1 MVRLKF
7 FLILFSCF
15 QLNAAVHSQN
25 NVRISLDLE
34 NVSLEQVIW
43 EIQKKTDF
51 VFMYGTRDIE
61 GVKQLT
67 VQETDKEVNEILKTC
82 LKNTGLWFEISGNAV
97 VIKKEVTATRKVVRS
112 PEKWWMKKGN
122 PLPGVTVI
130 IKGTSLG
137 TVTSVEGEFTI
148 TFTCG

>member
-1 MVRLKF
+1 MKINPGMVFPARGKLSKILFVVRLKF

-97 VIKKEVTATRKVVRS
+97 VIKKEVTATEGRKITG
-112 PEKWWMKKGN
+112 KKKG
-122 PLPGVTVI
+122 I
-130 IKGTSLG
+130 RYR
-137 TVTSVEGEFTI
+137 E
-148 TFTCG
+148 

>member
-1 MVRLKF
+1 M
-7 FLILFSCF
+7 ILFSCF

-67 VQETDKEVNEILKTC
+67 VQETDKEVR
-82 LKNTGLWFEISGNAV
+82 F
-97 VIKKEVTATRKVVRS
+97 
-112 PEKWWMKKGN
+112 
-122 PLPGVTVI
+122 
-130 IKGTSLG
+130 
-137 TVTSVEGEFTI
+137 
-148 TFTCG
+148 

>member
-1 MVRLKF
+1 MKKNPGMVFPARGKLSKILFVVRLKF

-67 VQETDKEVNEILKTC
+67 VQE
-82 LKNTGLWFEISGNAV
+82 SG
-97 VIKKEVTATRKVVRS
+97 
-112 PEKWWMKKGN
+112 
-122 PLPGVTVI
+122 
-130 IKGTSLG
+130 
-137 TVTSVEGEFTI
+137 
-148 TFTCG
+148 

>member
-1 MVRLKF
+1 MKKNPGMVFPARGKLSKILFVVRLKF

-82 LKNTGLWFEISGNAV
+82 LKNTGLWKSRE
-97 VIKKEVTATRKVVRS
+97 
-112 PEKWWMKKGN
+112 
-122 PLPGVTVI
+122 
-130 IKGTSLG
+130 
-137 TVTSVEGEFTI
+137 
-148 TFTCG
+148 TFTAVYALLERSARQWAQALNAEQV